1 MCVIEQR
8 TYIQPNGKKETFEHV
23 KSRCLL
29 AGTGKACRQVT
40 YEERTMPGAG
50 HSLHPPNVRY
60 VDESSSPATES
71 FPPTPVNEATIVE
84 VRPSS
89 SASRPQPSPKSHR
102 KSGSLGRIY
111 FNFGSKK
118 EKKKERVK
126 AYHGSSA
133 NSEATSSSSVRS
145 FSPAPISPH
154 DGPSHQHS
162 HQRSYSA
169 TMPTKPAM
177 SYSTSARTP
186 TTPDSRGREE
196 VHWLSSQPHAD
207 LHTSSLQARADPPM
221 GPPGPPRPPAP
232 PAPADPPSPEESGRR
247 RARRPPPI
255 VTQSSHS
262 SEYRTASA
270 APSRLTNISHH
281 TSSDAAQVASDR
293 EFAEKLSA
301 SLNNLRMG
309 DDSAHP
315 PETEEDRQARI
326 ECERAEGRARLRQE
340 RQADEYWANYHRN
353 REQRREEGR
362 RMNRE
367 QRISADWETQ
377 LEEGRRR
384 LQQQQ
389 SSLHPEERHNPT
401 VDDAAPDQS
410 SGDDDWQTQLEE
422 GRRRLAELKRT
433 ETSSVNRQSTRDRH
447 GSHAGASS
455 MPHRSNTTGGSGQRL
470 PGRPTNVRFENV
482 SSTSSS
488 SANATT
494 GTSSSSGFNAPYD
507 EDAERRRLY
516 AFERAQMERERTN
529 TDAMLASQIADAQA
543 DIARAEARLAD
554 RKDRERRERLV
565 EGQYDAYTYDMLN
578 GSAPHAG
585 DFYNPRL
592 GMRGTGVGS
601 SRPVVAHG
609 GVPTGESGWERG
621 QRVIHEARG
630 GGGGGRRSRRPSSS
644 HAQRP
649 RPEGGYYGV

>member
-154 DGPSHQHS
+154 D
-162 HQRSYSA
+162 
-169 TMPTKPAM
+169 
-177 SYSTSARTP
+177 
-186 TTPDSRGREE
+186 
-196 VHWLSSQPHAD
+196 
-207 LHTSSLQARADPPM
+207 
-221 GPPGPPRPPAP
+221 
-232 PAPADPPSPEESGRR
+232 
-247 RARRPPPI
+247 
-255 VTQSSHS
+255 
-262 SEYRTASA
+262 
-270 APSRLTNISHH
+270 
-281 TSSDAAQVASDR
+281 VASDR

-447 GSHAGASS
+447 GSHAAASS